1 MKSIKIILFLIFLA
15 IEVSSQADSLW
26 NVRYSSRM
34 IPLSGS
40 NIDIKG
46 LIDQAGKKVDLKN
59 YKGRVIY
66 LSFWDPGCGSALVDN
81 RYEPLLL
88 SSLETLGIDSQIVL
102 IKVCDHRVSFEEWKN
117 YIDTNTLVGIQLY
130 TKRNIFKMFDRK
142 KLADPPVG
150 TPNYWIIDKN
160 GIILGTS
167 VSTPEEFFL
176 PIYLL
181 EKALESVKCSESV
194 LSVLSDYPRVDS
206 KTEEMRTLYRKL
218 ELKQK
223 EYLLE
228 IEETD
233 KWIEEVNKKL
243 IK

>member
-1 MKSIKIILFLIFLA
+1 MKRLRIILVLVFLA
-15 IEVSSQADSLW
+15 VEGSCQIDSLW
-26 NVRYSSRM
+26 NIKYSSRM
-34 IPLSGS
+34 IPLSGTKI
-40 NIDIKG
+40 NIKG
-46 LIDQAGKKVDLKN
+46 LIGTDGKKVDLDK
-59 YKGRVIY
+59 YKGKVIY
-66 LSFWDPGCGSALVDN
+66 LSFWDPGCGAALVDM

-88 SSLETLGIDSQIVL
+88 SSLETLGIDSQIVF

-117 YIDTNTLVGIQLY
+117 YIDTNNLVGIQLY

-142 KLADPPVG
+142 KLSDPPVG

-167 VSTPEEFFL
+167 VSTPEEFFC

-194 LSVLSDYPRVDS
+194 LSVLKDYPRIDS
-206 KTEEMRTLYRKL
+206 KTAEMRSLYQKL

-233 KWIEEVNKKL
+233 KWIEEVNKKML
-243 IK
+243 K